1 MKKLKA
7 KIAALKESAKNK
19 VLDAIIKRIALKPE
33 DVASVMDPHEVAC
46 SVEVSQVAEHVAEM
60 FSPEEIAENIKLDDG
75 EIIGA
80 VAERFVADDIVDC
93 IDMYDLTSHIDIS
106 EVASNLDIDD
116 IKEAVASDFDL
127 EEVAEAAGLQGRL
140 NDIEM
145 EATKATSTED
155 VLKEIAQ
162 RITQTQ

>member
-7 KIAALKESAKNK
+7 KIATLKESAKNK
-19 VLDAIIKRIALKPE
+19 VLDAVIKRIALKPE

-60 FSPEEIAENIKLDDG
+60 FSAEEIAENINVDDDR
-75 EIIGA
+75 IVDA
-80 VAERFVADDIVDC
+80 VAGKFDADDIASC
-93 IDMYDLTSHIDIS
+93 IDVYDLS
-106 EVASNLDIDD
+106 
-116 IKEAVASDFDL
+116 IK
-127 EEVAEAAGLQGRL
+127 R
-140 NDIEM
+140 

-162 RITQTQ
+162 RIIQGPIE